1 MTLDV
6 SVTRSGPADPE
17 FHYMQCA
24 NFSFLN
30 ESVDGKLIMSVG
42 YAHTIYVIVTDLL
55 VCDTLILQIHQYSI
69 GH

>member
-24 NFSFLN
+24 NFSLLIG
-30 ESVDGKLIMSVG
+30 SVDGKMIMSVWCDS
-42 YAHTIYVIVTDLL
+42 ARTINYVTVIDLL
-55 VCDTLILQIHQYSI
+55 
-69 GH
+69 